1 MFSLIK
7 LFIKMTKEMIRMNFT
22 TSSMIAK
29 SYAVLI
35 LAGLYTI
42 DEVPNVGN
50 LREIV
55 TQILAA

>member
-7 LFIKMTKEMIRMNFT
+7 LFYKMAKEMTRMTFT
-22 TSSMIAK
+22 VNSTIAK

-42 DEVPNVGN
+42 DEIPNVGN
-50 LREIV
+50 LREVVIV
-55 TQILAA
+55 ILTA

>member
-1 MFSLIK
+1 
-7 LFIKMTKEMIRMNFT
+7 MNFT

-55 TQILAA
+55 TQILTA